1 MANPQK
7 HSKNPLIEWLEEEE
21 SPAST
26 HSRSARTLSAFVK
39 IAKPPA
45 GKSRRLPPAKPIA
58 KPDPALVREPANEVK
73 PGDRRNQQASFEHQL
88 KLSRLPKL
96 RAPYDY
102 RPAVQPPAPAPA
114 KAPPPV
120 KARAAAAAA
129 AAAKR

>member
-21 SPAST
+21 SPAPA

-45 GKSRRLPPAKPIA
+45 GKSRRLPPAKPA
-58 KPDPALVREPANEVK
+58 GKPDPALVREAASEVK
-73 PGDRRNQQASFEHQL
+73 PGDKRHQQASFEHLL

-102 RPAVQPPAPAPA
+102 RPAVQPPGPAPAPA
-114 KAPPPV
+114 KAHPPV
-120 KARAAAAAA
+120 KVRAA